1 MPELSVDGKYK
12 QVAIHHN
19 LRKFHAR

>member
-12 QVAIHHN
+12 QVAIHYN